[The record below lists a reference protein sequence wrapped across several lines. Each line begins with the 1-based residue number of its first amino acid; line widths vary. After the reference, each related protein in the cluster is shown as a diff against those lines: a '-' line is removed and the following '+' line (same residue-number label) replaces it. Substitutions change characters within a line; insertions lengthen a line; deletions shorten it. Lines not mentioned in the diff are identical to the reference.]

1 MMSKILIA
9 EDDRITARI
18 LHKHLTDW
26 GFEVFLEKNGED
38 AWSTLNHQDIQM
50 ALLDWMMPKLNGL
63 ELCRKIRQ
71 QRSDPYTYVILL
83 TARTSTQDIVEGLNS
98 GADDYITKPVEP
110 PELQARLQ
118 TGKRIIELENR
129 NKRLQKRLEKLAR
142 EDSLTGFLNKKN
154 IHLRL
159 EEELSRGSRE
169 NQPVSA
175 LLLDIDKFKDIND
188 SYGHH
193 VGDQVLRE
201 VSRRLRHA
209 IRKHDQIGR
218 FGGDEILV
226 LLWHTDSDSLQIV
239 ADRLCSCVSD
249 EPIPT
254 DAGPL
259 EVSVSVGGASSDDRF
274 DVSAETLLQL
284 SDQALYAAKHKGR
297 NRAEI
302 LQITEKEEQ
311 HA

>member
-1 MMSKILIA
+1 MSKILIA

-26 GFEVFLEKNGED
+26 GFQVFLEKNGED
-38 AWSTLNHQDIQM
+38 AWSTLDTQDIQM

-71 QRSDPYTYVILL
+71 QKSDPYTYLILL
-83 TARTSTQDIVEGLNS
+83 TARTATEDIVEGLNS
-98 GADDYITKPVEP
+98 GADDYITKPVDP
-110 PELQARLQ
+110 AELKARLL

-129 NKRLQKRLEKLAR
+129 NKKLQKRLEKLAH

-159 EEELSRGSRE
+159 EEELSRGNRE

-175 LLLDIDKFKDIND
+175 LLLDIDKFKEIND
-188 SYGHH
+188 THGHQ

-201 VSRRLRHA
+201 ISRRLRLA

-239 ADRLCSCVSD
+239 ADRLCACVSG

-259 EVSVSVGGASSDDRF
+259 GVSVSVGGASSDDHF
-274 DVSAETLLQL
+274 EVSADTLLQL
-284 SDQALYAAKHKGR
+284 SDKALYSAKHKGR

-302 LQITEKEEQ
+302 LQIPEKEEQ